1 MPSAGAIVEDE
12 AHLGTFFIAVCVIF
26 RVRIHRI
33 SRLISGSVSRECE
46 MRSTEMESERSAG
59 ANLTVSD
66 EDAIVTLVLS
76 FRPGIRNSSSTCQAP
91 RQAGALCAKRGGC
104 TLMKLC
110 HNCIQHASCGLAHCL
125 WICRVRR
132 DLSNKRN

>member
-1 MPSAGAIVEDE
+1 MPTAGAIVEDE

-33 SRLISGSVSRECE
+33 SRLISVSVSRECE
-46 MRSTEMESERSAG
+46 MRSIEMESDAQRSAG

-91 RQAGALCAKRGGC
+91 RQAGALCAKRGGF
-104 TLMKLC
+104 T
-110 HNCIQHASCGLAHCL
+110 I
-125 WICRVRR
+125 
-132 DLSNKRN
+132 DET